1 MTNQASTSE
10 KKPNFAQAPP
20 VSFLGEEKK
29 LADRLREAMG
39 DQSGTAFARRCGI
52 SEGAIRK
59 YLLGASPSTENLIAM
74 ADAANVSI
82 EWLAAGRGPKQR
94 GSTTLVG
101 MTAVPAEPKP
111 FDTERLARAIGA
123 VQEGL
128 ASIRRTLPPDKH
140 AQLIEAAYELILA
153 DECHFADPNKRTADQ
168 ISKFIKLVA

>member
-1 MTNQASTSE
+1 MTNQASISE

-59 YLLGASPSTENLIAM
+59 YLLGASPSTENLIAI

-94 GSTTLVG
+94 GAAPAPAQAP
-101 MTAVPAEPKP
+101 AVQL
-111 FDTERLARAIGA
+111 DTRILTRAVTA

-128 ASIRRTLPPDKH
+128 AGLKRPLPPDKH
-140 AQLIEAAYELILA
+140 AALIMAAYELILE
-153 DECHFADPNKRTADQ
+153 DEQQAAAAETTSAR
-168 ISKFIKLVA
+168 IVKFIKMAA